1 MTGDAAGAQA
11 QFEQVVRAAPDYFLA
26 QYSLGVMI
34 QDKGRH
40 AEAIERFTAALRTR
54 PGYTEARLRLAT
66 SLRRVDRAKESVSHY
81 EQVLAENPNQTE
93 ARFGRAM
100 ALVQLGRYQKARDRL
115 VADVKAFPEQSV
127 FAHGLARLLAAAPD
141 DRVRDG
147 DRAIALVGELLSKEQ
162 RTLDLGET
170 MAMALA
176 AAARY
181 EEAARVQRDLMRG
194 AEKAGL
200 QQVVVRL
207 AANLALYERR
217 QPCRTPWP
225 AGEIP

>member
-1 MTGDAAGAQA
+1 M
-11 QFEQVVRAAPDYFLA
+11 L
-26 QYSLGVMI
+26 

-40 AEAIERFTAALRTR
+40 ADAIERFTAALHAR
-54 PGYTEARLRLAT
+54 PGYTEARLRLAA
-66 SLRRVDRAKESVSHY
+66 SLRRVNRAQESLEHY
-81 EQVLAENPNQTE
+81 QQVLAENPNQTE

-100 ALVQLGRYQKARDRL
+100 ALVQLGRYQEARDRL
-115 VADVKAFPEQSV
+115 RADVKAFPDQSV
-127 FAHGLARLLAAAPD
+127 FAHGLARLFAAAPD

-147 DRAIALVGELLSKEQ
+147 DRAIALVGALLAKEQ

-176 AAARY
+176 AATRY
-181 EEAARVQRDLMRG
+181 EEAVRVQRDLVRG
-194 AEKAGL
+194 AETAGL
-200 QQVVVRL
+200 RQVVSRL
-207 AANLALYERR
+207 EANLGLYEHG